1 MGFSLLVQN
10 FLLYSGLTLKREKV
24 FLTFMGFD
32 ENAKP
37 ATYRL
42 RFKTVEGVEEFE
54 QAVANA
60 KDKLSS

>member
-1 MGFSLLVQN
+1 
-10 FLLYSGLTLKREKV
+10 
-24 FLTFMGFD
+24 MGFD

-54 QAVANA
+54 QAVADA

>member
-1 MGFSLLVQN
+1 M
-10 FLLYSGLTLKREKV
+10 LYSGLTLKREKV

-42 RFKTVEGVEEFE
+42 RFKTVEGVEEIE
-54 QAVANA
+54 RAVADA
-60 KDKLSS
+60 KDKLSSS